1 MFGKSRTL
9 TGKLL
14 RVLALPLSTHA
25 VTHHAAAQTA
35 AALYTFTNSPSA
47 GPAAA
52 VVIGKNGN
60 LFGTT
65 MYLGA
70 FGDGS
75 VYELSP
81 PTTPGQPWTEKTLYS
96 FTGQNGDGQS
106 PVSDLVVGPG
116 GIFYG
121 TTLYGGGN
129 LCIEHGCGT
138 VFQLT
143 PPAAPDGTWTETV
156 IYSFTG
162 QGGDGFNPESGLIM
176 APDGVLY
183 GTTSGGG
190 LTTSACPYSCG
201 TVFQLSPP
209 MAPGGA
215 WKERILY
222 HFTGQGGD
230 GASPWGSLVLSGG
243 VLYGTTLHGGSG
255 TCDYFGQSGCGTVFE
270 LSQPTTQGG
279 AWTEKVLHEFTGFD
293 SDGASPVGGVI
304 VEPGGVLY
312 GTTAYGGANECG
324 LRYGSPGCGAVFQLT
339 PPAMAGSAWT
349 ESLLYSFKGL
359 VGCCFGDGATP
370 MAPVTFGPD
379 GTLYGTTYNGGEP
392 CTTQDTIGCGTVFW
406 LTPPAAPGGAWSE
419 ATISL
424 LVQKTGVGPLGA
436 LVMGPHGTLY
446 GTTSGDLI
454 SYGTVFA
461 LLP

>member
-1 MFGKSRTL
+1 
-9 TGKLL
+9 
-14 RVLALPLSTHA
+14 
-25 VTHHAAAQTA
+25 
-35 AALYTFTNSPSA
+35 
-47 GPAAA
+47 
-52 VVIGKNGN
+52 
-60 LFGTT
+60 
-65 MYLGA
+65 
-70 FGDGS
+70 
-75 VYELSP
+75 
-81 PTTPGQPWTEKTLYS
+81 
-96 FTGQNGDGQS
+96 
-106 PVSDLVVGPG
+106 
-116 GIFYG
+116 
-121 TTLYGGGN
+121 
-129 LCIEHGCGT
+129 
-138 VFQLT
+138 
-143 PPAAPDGTWTETV
+143 
-156 IYSFTG
+156 
-162 QGGDGFNPESGLIM
+162 
-176 APDGVLY
+176 
-183 GTTSGGG
+183 
-190 LTTSACPYSCG
+190 
-201 TVFQLSPP
+201 
-209 MAPGGA
+209 
-215 WKERILY
+215 
-222 HFTGQGGD
+222 
-230 GASPWGSLVLSGG
+230 
-243 VLYGTTLHGGSG
+243 
-255 TCDYFGQSGCGTVFE
+255 
-270 LSQPTTQGG
+270 
-279 AWTEKVLHEFTGFD
+279 
-293 SDGASPVGGVI
+293 VGGVI